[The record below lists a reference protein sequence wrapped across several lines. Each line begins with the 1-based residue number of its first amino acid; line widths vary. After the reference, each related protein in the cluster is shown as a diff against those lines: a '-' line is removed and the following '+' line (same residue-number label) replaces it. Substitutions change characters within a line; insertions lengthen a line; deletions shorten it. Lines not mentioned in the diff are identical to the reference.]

1 MEKRSGLLVACV
13 AMAVLAVSALAQP
26 DLVVSQVRI
35 LPEMPLLGS
44 VVTVTAVIENAGDEA
59 TGRPFDV
66 RFGDGRREISSSVVP
81 ADFGAGDVREILAAW
96 VAEPGTHILSV
107 GVDQPSDAVT
117 ETDETN
123 NTGSLAVL
131 VPALDGASPRVA
143 VTEFDDQSR
152 MRLANLGAGVADK
165 LADQLAA
172 SGVRVVG
179 RGEIETLM
187 QEEGLDPSSPDGLS
201 RAVRELGVD
210 LLVTGTVEDVVVDA
224 IALDLGLVR
233 FTSAEARVK
242 ATARMIDA
250 SADVVA
256 VAASASGSG
265 KGTTGLSVYLGG
277 FFSPSPSCDACGG
290 GLVSERAAYAEG
302 ELVSFGY
309 VNPSASGWFG
319 LEIYGS
325 DGTFLR
331 WLGWRFVARD
341 ACKTWFW
348 DQRGALGSS
357 VGAGIYVARLRD
369 GDAHTETATFQIRP
383 GLTISLPSLDQVTVG
398 TSAFDGDIV
407 GIAIDDVVDQL
418 AASLLPAI
426 MAHRSSSAAVPLAAE
441 VHTTSEETSTLL
453 GQVAS
458 VLPDGRIAVNVGS
471 SNGVAVGDRFEVLAV
486 DHLIFNPETLAVVA
500 YDVLATKGE
509 IRIVEVRER
518 ASYGV
523 CQSTFESLVGDLI
536 RFVP

>member
-1 MEKRSGLLVACV
+1 MKRRSGLLVACV
-13 AMAVLAVSALAQP
+13 AVAVLALSAFAQP

-35 LPEMPLLGS
+35 LPEMPLPRS
-44 VVTVTAVIENAGDEA
+44 AVTVTAVIENAGDEA
-59 TGRPFDV
+59 TRMPFDV
-66 RFGDGRREISSSVVP
+66 RFSDGHREISSSIVP
-81 ADFGAGDVREILAAW
+81 ADSDAGEVREILAAW

-131 VPALDGASPRVA
+131 VPAPDGASLRVA

-152 MRLANLGAGVADK
+152 MRFANLGAGVADK
-165 LADQLAA
+165 LADRLAA
-172 SGVRVVG
+172 GGVRIVA

-187 QEEGLDPSSPDGLS
+187 QEEGLDPTSLDDLA
-201 RAVRELGVD
+201 RAARELGVD
-210 LLVTGTVEDVVVDA
+210 LLITGTVEDVVVDA
-224 IALDLGLVR
+224 MTLDLGLVR
-233 FTSAEARVK
+233 LTSAEARAA
-242 ATARMIDA
+242 ATARLIDA
-250 SADVVA
+250 SADAVVA
-256 VAASASGSG
+256 LSSASGSG
-265 KGTTGLSVYLGG
+265 KGATGLSIYLGS

-290 GLVSERAAYAEG
+290 GLVSERAAYAQG

-319 LEIYGS
+319 LEVYGS

-348 DQRGALGSS
+348 DQRDALGSS

-369 GDAHTETATFQIRP
+369 GGAHAETATFQIRP
-383 GLTISLPSLDQVTVG
+383 GLSISLPSLDQVTVG
-398 TSAFDGDIV
+398 TSAFDSDIV
-407 GIAIDDVVDQL
+407 GVAIDDVVDQL

-426 MAHRSSSAAVPLAAE
+426 MTHRSLSVAAALAAE
-441 VHTTSEETSTLL
+441 VPAASEGTSSLV

-486 DHLIFNPETLAVVA
+486 DRLAFDPETLAVVA

-518 ASYGV
+518 VSYGV
-523 CQSTFESLVGDLI
+523 CQSAFEPLVGDLV

>member
-1 MEKRSGLLVACV
+1 MKKRNGLFGPFVAT
-13 AMAVLAVSALAQP
+13 AVLAMFAFAQP
-26 DLVVSQVRI
+26 DLVVSQARA
-35 LPEMPLLGS
+35 LPGVPFSQS
-44 VVTVTAVIENAGDEA
+44 VVAVTAVVGNTGDE
-59 TGRPFDV
+59 T
-66 RFGDGRREISSSVVP
+66 SN
-81 ADFGAGDVREILAAW
+81 
-96 VAEPGTHILSV
+96 
-107 GVDQPSDAVT
+107 T
-117 ETDETN
+117 E
-123 NTGSLAVL
+123 SLAVL

-172 SGVRVVG
+172 GGVRVVG
-179 RGEIETLM
+179 RGEIEALM
-187 QEEGLDPSSPDGLS
+187 QEEGLDPTSLDGLS
-201 RAVRELGVD
+201 RAARELGVD
-210 LLVTGTVEDVVVDA
+210 LLVTGTVEDVVA
-224 IALDLGLVR
+224 NAMTLDLGLVR
-233 FTSAEARVK
+233 LTSAEARVK
-242 ATARMIDA
+242 VTARMIDP
-250 SADVVA
+250 SADAVA
-256 VAASASGSG
+256 VVASASGSG

-290 GLVSERAAYAEG
+290 GLRPERAAFAEG

-309 VNPSASGWFG
+309 VNPSTSGWFG
-319 LEIYGS
+319 LEVYGS

-348 DQRGALGSS
+348 DQRNALGAS
-357 VGAGIYVARLRD
+357 VGAGIYVGRLRD
-369 GDAHTETATFQIRP
+369 GDTHTETVTFQIRP

-407 GIAIDDVVDQL
+407 GVAIDDVVSQL

-426 MAHRSSSAAVPLAAE
+426 RAHRSPSAAVPLAAA
-441 VHTTSEETSTLL
+441 VPATSEETSTLL

-486 DHLIFNPETLAVVA
+486 DHLVFHPETLAIVA
-500 YDVLATKGE
+500 YNVLAAKGE
-509 IRIVEVRER
+509 IRIAEVRER
-518 ASYGV
+518 VSYGV
-523 CQSTFESLVGDLI
+523 CQSAFEPLVGDLI
-536 RFVP
+536 RLIP